1 MTISINRSSHPEEFL
16 GKGFLKICIK
26 FTGEHPC
33 WRAISIKLQSI
44 FIEIALRHACSPVH
58 LLHIFRTTF
67 LKNTS
72 GRLLPHQAIKVM
84 ENRCEDPWNPNMKA
98 HYCWI
103 TVESNCNPTTNQNQA
118 RFCRWCRFLPIKE
131 KLMIPYKINFDP
143 FITSEPGQQQTT
155 FWIVLGEIYPSKSSA
170 FFFHSVTVIT
180 RFLYFF
186 SEKFL
191 LYSHKIN
198 QQRYKKKQHL
208 RSFRLIHQNLWHN
221 ESVDF
226 ETWMSQNLLKLWS
239 ILLFDIF
246 D

>member
-1 MTISINRSSHPEEFL
+1 MLKSDFNKVAKHLYWNRTSTCVFSCTFA
-16 GKGFLKICIK
+16 
-26 FTGEHPC
+26 TY
-33 WRAISIKLQSI
+33 
-44 FIEIALRHACSPVH
+44 
-58 LLHIFRTTF
+58 FRTTF

-131 KLMIPYKINFDP
+131 KLMIPDKINFDP

-155 FWIVLGEIYPSKSSA
+155 FWIVLGENLSLKKQC
-170 FFFHSVTVIT
+170 FFFHSVKVIT

-221 ESVDF
+221 EFVDF